1 MCNNLFLCT
10 DLLRL
15 ISIQCTSVIWFFFLQ
30 FRIKEKSLHMFV
42 YFKLSCHRILNSQ
55 SMYTASEMKQIN
67 HLNVWL
73 LRWESTTNWFELR
86 EKDLQPV
93 RLVAVKYQYRAIY
106 TFFLNAQRFAQVF
119 FFFYKTKGCPTIW
132 IYWCY
137 GTFGPHRNTR
147 ENMNS
152 IFFNVYLNVE
162 HLVRSLR
169 RAWSW
174 K

>member
-86 EKDLQPV
+86 EKDVQPV
-93 RLVAVKYQYRAIY
+93 RLVAVKYQYRAIC
-106 TFFLNAQRFAQVF
+106 TFFLMLSDLLKFFSSSIKRKVVQRF
-119 FFFYKTKGCPTIW
+119 G
-132 IYWCY
+132 
-137 GTFGPHRNTR
+137 
-147 ENMNS
+147 S
-152 IFFNVYLNVE
+152 IDVTE
-162 HLVRSLR
+162 PLVRIVTQGKTWIRFFLMFI
-169 RAWSW
+169 
-174 K
+174 